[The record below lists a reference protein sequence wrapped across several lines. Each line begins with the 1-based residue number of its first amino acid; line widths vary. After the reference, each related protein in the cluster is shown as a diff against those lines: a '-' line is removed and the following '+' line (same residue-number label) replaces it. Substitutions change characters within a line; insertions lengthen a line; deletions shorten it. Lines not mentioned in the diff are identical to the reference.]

1 MRVCCRGLRVSHKP
15 RHTYSGVYKNDTPA
29 GLKTPPTIERTNLL
43 SLKILIYFTM
53 NYKWLCS
60 QFALKRSYVY
70 YFPQLTSR
78 ILLKHFLL
86 IFTLGT
92 CLVFVA
98 KAASQMPSLAEQ
110 VFQKHQTT
118 LLSEDVQAVLPEA
131 LVEFKKQENQ
141 ELLTTALIEAVLEN
155 PDLLKR
161 IVPEIS
167 DEFITLLKQED
178 SDIRILFSDPDVQTL
193 LQTPESIDELVHL
206 LEAAKSSLAIRIFE
220 RYERLFQ
227 RADIRESLP
236 DVLTTLKQPDTQAL
250 LRPAMIKVIA
260 ENPDLLKVIVPEIE
274 DKFITLLK
282 EDPEVNT
289 FINDPDLHVLLQNP
303 AEIDELSALLDIGTE
318 PIVSIV
324 PASFE
329 SPDVGDQFAIAV
341 VIDNAHNVRGYHLP
355 VQFDP
360 EALRYVSWQQGTYLS
375 GDVFAAPA
383 TIASDQIS
391 FVVTAPMTAES
402 THGILLTITFEVVA
416 TKASMLSLN
425 DAILVSGEGVA
436 LPVRTEES
444 EIVEPM
450 PVETEDGEIVE
461 STPAETEES
470 GIVEPMPAE
479 TEESG
484 IVEPMPAETE
494 ESGIVEPMP
503 VETEES
509 EAVEPIPAETEESEV
524 VEPTPAE
531 TEESEVVEPTPAET
545 EESEIVEPTPA
556 ETEESEIVER
566 LTPAWDVN
574 EDGFVNIL
582 DLVLVRSNFGQE
594 GPTPTDVNGDNVVN
608 ILDLTLVANHLGEY

>member
-1 MRVCCRGLRVSHKP
+1 
-15 RHTYSGVYKNDTPA
+15 
-29 GLKTPPTIERTNLL
+29 
-43 SLKILIYFTM
+43 M

-60 QFALKRSYVY
+60 QFALKRSNVY

-78 ILLKHFLL
+78 ILSKHFLPV
-86 IFTLGT
+86 FTLGM

-98 KAASQMPSLAEQ
+98 KAAAQIPSLAEQ

-118 LLSEDVQAVLPEA
+118 LLSEEVQAVLPEA
-131 LVEFKKQENQ
+131 LVEFKKPENQ
-141 ELLTTALIEAVLEN
+141 ELLTPALIAAVLEN

-206 LEAAKSSLAIRIFE
+206 LEAAKPFLAIRIFE
-220 RYERLFQ
+220 RYEHLFQ
-227 RADIRESLP
+227 RQDIRESLP
-236 DVLTTLKQPDTQAL
+236 DVLTALKQPDTQAL

-391 FVVTAPMTAES
+391 FVVTAPMKAES

-425 DAILVSGEGVA
+425 DVILVSGEGIELSVE
-436 LPVRTEES
+436 TEES

-450 PVETEDGEIVE
+450 LAGTEESEIIE
-461 STPAETEES
+461 PTPMETEES
-470 GIVEPMPAE
+470 EIVEPTP
-479 TEESG
+479 
-484 IVEPMPAETE
+484 VETE

-509 EAVEPIPAETEESEV
+509 EAVEPIPAETEDGEV
-524 VEPTPAE
+524 VEPTA
-531 TEESEVVEPTPAET
+531 T
-545 EESEIVEPTPA
+545 

-566 LTPAWDVN
+566 STPAWDIN

-594 GPTPTDVNGDNVVN
+594 GPTPADVNGDNTVN
-608 ILDLTLVANHLGEY
+608 ILDLTLVANHLGEYYEQP

>member
-29 GLKTPPTIERTNLL
+29 GLKTLPTIERTNLL
-43 SLKILIYFTM
+43 SLEILIYFIM

-60 QFALKRSYVY
+60 QFVLKRSNVY

-78 ILLKHFLL
+78 ILSKHFLPV
-86 IFTLGT
+86 FTLGM

-98 KAASQMPSLAEQ
+98 KAAAQIPSLAEQ

-118 LLSEDVQAVLPEA
+118 LLSEEVQAVLPEA
-131 LVEFKKQENQ
+131 LVELKKPENQ
-141 ELLTTALIEAVLEN
+141 ELLTPALIAAVLEN

-206 LEAAKSSLAIRIFE
+206 LEAAKPFLAIRIFE
-220 RYERLFQ
+220 RYEHLFQ
-227 RADIRESLP
+227 RQDIRESLP
-236 DVLTTLKQPDTQAL
+236 DVLTALKQPDTQAL

-289 FINDPDLHVLLQNP
+289 LINDPDLHVLLQNP

-324 PASFE
+324 PVSFE

-341 VIDNAHNVRGYHLP
+341 VIDNAHNVRGYHLS

-391 FVVTAPMTAES
+391 FVVTAPMPAES
-402 THGILLTITFEVVA
+402 TQGFLLTITFEVVA
-416 TKASMLSLN
+416 TKASILSLN
-425 DAILVSGEGVA
+425 DVILVSGEGIELSVE
-436 LPVRTEES
+436 TEES

-450 PVETEDGEIVE
+450 LAGTEESEIIE
-461 STPAETEES
+461 PTPMETEES
-470 GIVEPMPAE
+470 EIVEP
-479 TEESG
+479 T
-484 IVEPMPAETE
+484 
-494 ESGIVEPMP
+494 P

-509 EAVEPIPAETEESEV
+509 EAVEPTAT
-524 VEPTPAE
+524 
-531 TEESEVVEPTPAET
+531 
-545 EESEIVEPTPA
+545 

-566 LTPAWDVN
+566 STPAWDVN

-594 GPTPTDVNGDNVVN
+594 GPTPTDVNGDNIVN
-608 ILDLTLVANHLGEY
+608 ILDLTLVANHLGEYYEQP